1 MTRKLYFNG
10 INGSTGAYGLEP
22 MTDEALSD
30 HILETEVE
38 APDNLKALEERA
50 KRDKL
55 ERIRQERARL
65 EKLREMATDEAMIAE
80 LDDQIE
86 ALTEEEQSLAH
97 LGVIESVDATKLE
110 EAGWGIIFGAK
121 NANTAKIKEALQPLL
136 DLRRAQ
142 AGEFFKIYE
151 KGAGR
156 RPNETAGA
164 FIGRHGA
171 RVSDPADPKKVPY
184 YLLIVGDPTEIDYR
198 FQYQLDVQY
207 AVGRID
213 FGDDLDAYH
222 NYARSVVQAA
232 RGEMRLAP
240 QATFFGAANADDQ
253 ATQLSAERLVR
264 PLFEAL
270 TDKDAYAHWQMKA
283 VLEDEAK
290 KAALAQLLS
299 GDEAP
304 ALLFT
309 ASHGME
315 FDAED
320 ARQRPHQGALLCQD
334 WPGPNQWRG
343 EMPQDFYFAGDD
355 LASDA
360 NLWGMIAFFFACFGG
375 GTPLYDEFSKAAF
388 RESRKTITEQP
399 FTAALPQAM
408 LRLSKG
414 GALAVVGHVD
424 RAWGNSFLGEDNS
437 QQISVFQAAVESL
450 LRGKP
455 VGMAMEYFNMRY
467 AALSTELNS
476 QLEQIDFGREYDPYE
491 LAGMWT
497 SNNDARG
504 YVIIGD
510 PAVRLPVAGGVEDVT
525 GRVALAEAAPPIITT
540 PTSSAEKIAKP
551 DGISASDWE
560 KTPESVKEYI
570 QNLCS

>member
-22 MTDEALSD
+22 MMDEALSD
-30 HILETEVE
+30 RVLNTPP
-38 APDNLKALEERA
+38 PDNLTALEERA

-55 ERIRQERARL
+55 KYIRQQISDR
-65 EKLREMATDEAMIAE
+65 EKLREMTSDEDMIDE
-80 LDDQIE
+80 LDKQIQK
-86 ALTEEEQSLAH
+86 LRTEEQDLAR

-110 EAGWGIIFGAK
+110 EAGWGIIFGT
-121 NANTAKIKEALQPLL
+121 NNPHTAKIKEALQPLL
-136 DLRRAQ
+136 DLRQAQ
-142 AGEFFKIYE
+142 AGEFFEIYE
-151 KGAGR
+151 GGAGC
-156 RPNETAGA
+156 RPDDTAGA
-164 FIGRHGA
+164 FISRHGA
-171 RVSDPADPKKVPY
+171 QVGDPADPRKVPY

-232 RGEMRLAP
+232 GGEMRLAP

-253 ATQLSAERLVR
+253 ATQLSAGRLVR

-283 VLEDEAK
+283 VLADEAK
-290 KAALAQLLS
+290 KAALAQVLG
-299 GDEAP
+299 GDAAP

-309 ASHGME
+309 ASHGMV
-315 FDAED
+315 FDADD

-334 WPGPNQWRG
+334 WPGPDQWRG
-343 EMPQDFYFAGDD
+343 DMPQDFYFAGDD
-355 LASDA
+355 LASNA

-375 GTPLYDEFSKAAF
+375 GTPRYDAFSRPDF
-388 RESRKTITEQP
+388 QESRKTIAEQP

-414 GALAVVGHVD
+414 GALAVIGHVD
-424 RAWGNSFLGEDNS
+424 RAWGNSFLGDDKS
-437 QQISVFQAAVESL
+437 QQTGVFQAAVESL

-455 VGMAMEYFNMRY
+455 VGMAMEYFDMRY
-467 AALSTELNS
+467 AALSTELTTE
-476 QLEQIDFGREYDPYE
+476 LEEIEWGRTYDPND
-491 LAGMWT
+491 LAMMWT

-510 PAVRLPVAGGVEDVT
+510 PAVRLPVAGPSEDAT
-525 GRVALAEAAPPIITT
+525 GRVPLAEAVPPTITAPTPAAEEIT
-540 PTSSAEKIAKP
+540 KP
-551 DGISASDWE
+551 DEILASDWE

-570 QNLCS
+570 QNLRS

>member
-10 INGSTGAYGLEP
+10 INGSTGAYGLAP

-30 HILETEVE
+30 HILDTEVD

-55 ERIRQERARL
+55 ERVRQERARL
-65 EKLREMATDEAMIAE
+65 EKLREMATDEALIAE
-80 LDDQIE
+80 LDAEIQK
-86 ALTEEEQSLAH
+86 LMKEEQDLSD

-110 EAGWGIIFGAK
+110 EAGWGIIFGTK
-121 NANTAKIKEALQPLL
+121 NHHTAKIKEALQPLL

-151 KGAGR
+151 GGAGR
-156 RPNETAGA
+156 RPDESAGA
-164 FIGRHGA
+164 FISRHGA
-171 RVSDPADPKKVPY
+171 RVGDPADPKKVPY
-184 YLLIVGDPTEIDYR
+184 YLLIVGDPMQIDYR

-213 FGDDLDAYH
+213 FGDDFDAYH

-232 RGEMRLAP
+232 RGEMQLAP
-240 QATFFGAANADDQ
+240 RATFFGAANTGDE
-253 ATQLSAERLVR
+253 ATQLSADRLVR

-270 TDKDAYAHWQMKA
+270 TDKDAYAHWRMKD
-283 VLEDEAK
+283 VLADEAK
-290 KAALAQLLS
+290 KAALAQLLG

-315 FDAED
+315 FDADD
-320 ARQRPHQGALLCQD
+320 ARQRLHQGALLCQN
-334 WPGPNQWRG
+334 WPGPSYRG
-343 EMPQDFYFAGDD
+343 QVPQDFYFAGDD

-375 GTPLYDEFSKAAF
+375 GTPRYDTFSRPEFQ
-388 RESRKTITEQP
+388 ESRKTIAEQP

-414 GALAVVGHVD
+414 GALAVIGHVD
-424 RAWGNSFLGEDNS
+424 RAWGNSFLGDDKS
-437 QQISVFQAAVESL
+437 QQTGTFQSAVESL

-467 AALSTELNS
+467 AALSTELTAE
-476 QLEQIDFGREYDPYE
+476 LGEIVWDRTYDPYE
-491 LAGMWT
+491 LARMWT

-510 PAVRLPVAGGVEDVT
+510 PAVRLPVAGASEDAT
-525 GRVALAEAAPPIITT
+525 GRVPLAEAVPLTIST
-540 PTSSAEKIAKP
+540 PTPSAEEIIKP

-560 KTPESVKEYI
+560 KTPESVKQYI
-570 QNLCS
+570 QNLRS

>member
-10 INGSTGAYGLEP
+10 INGSTGAYGLAP
-22 MTDEALSD
+22 MTDEALSNRIVD
-30 HILETEVE
+30 MEVTP
-38 APDNLKALEERA
+38 PDNLKALEERA

-65 EKLREMATDEAMIAE
+65 EKLREMASDKAMIAALNE
-80 LDDQIE
+80 QIE
-86 ALTEEEQSLAH
+86 KLTEEEQSLAH

-121 NANTAKIKEALQPLL
+121 NANTVKIKEALQPLL

-142 AGEFFKIYE
+142 AGDLFKIYE
-151 KGAGR
+151 GGAGR
-156 RPNETAGA
+156 RPDETVGA

-171 RVSDPADPKKVPY
+171 RVSDPVDPKKAPY

-213 FGDDLDAYH
+213 FGDDLEAYH
-222 NYARSVVQAA
+222 NYARSVVQAEG
-232 RGEMRLAP
+232 GEMQLAP
-240 QATFFGAANADDQ
+240 QATFFGVANADDP
-253 ATQLSAERLVR
+253 ATQLSAECLVR

-270 TDKDAYAHWQMKA
+270 RDDDAYAQWQMKA
-283 VLEDEAK
+283 ILADRAE
-290 KAALAQLLS
+290 KAALTQVLG
-299 GDEAP
+299 GDDAP

-315 FDAED
+315 FDVDD

-334 WPGPNQWRG
+334 WPGPDQWRG

-414 GALAVVGHVD
+414 GALAIVGHVD
-424 RAWGNSFLGEDNS
+424 RAWGNSFLDDNKNP
-437 QQISVFQAAVESL
+437 QINTFRAAIESL

-455 VGMAMEYFNMRY
+455 VGMAMEYFDMRY
-467 AALSTELNS
+467 AALSTELIVE
-476 QLEQIDFGREYDPYE
+476 LEHIDFGRSYDPYD
-491 LAGMWT
+491 LARMWT

-510 PAVRLPVAGGVEDVT
+510 PAVRLPVADAFEDAT
-525 GRVALAEAAPPIITT
+525 GRVALAEAAPPTITAPT
-540 PTSSAEKIAKP
+540 PAAEEIAKP

-570 QNLCS
+570 QNLRS

>member
-10 INGSTGAYGLEP
+10 INGSTGAYGLAP
-22 MTDEALSD
+22 MTDEELSD
-30 HILETEVE
+30 HILDTEP
-38 APDNLKALEERA
+38 PDNLKALKERA

-55 ERIRQERARL
+55 ERVRQERARL
-65 EKLREMATDEAMIAE
+65 EKLREMATDEALIAE
-80 LDDQIE
+80 LDAEIQK
-86 ALTEEEQSLAH
+86 LTEEEQSLAH

-151 KGAGR
+151 GGAGR
-156 RPNETAGA
+156 RPDDTAGK
-164 FIGRHGA
+164 FVSRHGA

-213 FGDDLDAYH
+213 FGDDFDAYH

-240 QATFFGAANADDQ
+240 QATFFGAANTGDE

-270 TDKDAYAHWQMKA
+270 TDKDAYAHWQMKD
-283 VLEDEAK
+283 VLADEAK
-290 KAALAQLLS
+290 KAALAQVLG
-299 GDEAP
+299 GDAAP

-309 ASHGME
+309 ASHGMV
-315 FDAED
+315 FDADD

-334 WPGPNQWRG
+334 WPGPSYRG
-343 EMPQDFYFAGDD
+343 QIPQDFYFAGDD

-375 GTPLYDEFSKAAF
+375 GTPRYDEFSRGSVPASVANHH
-388 RESRKTITEQP
+388 R
-399 FTAALPQAM
+399 AALH
-408 LRLSKG
+408 G
-414 GALAVVGHVD
+414 GAAPSDAPPQQGR
-424 RAWGNSFLGEDNS
+424 RAGRHRPRGSRLGE
-437 QQISVFQAAVESL
+437 FL
-450 LRGKP
+450 LR
-455 VGMAMEYFNMRY
+455 R
-467 AALSTELNS
+467 
-476 QLEQIDFGREYDPYE
+476 
-491 LAGMWT
+491 
-497 SNNDARG
+497 
-504 YVIIGD
+504 
-510 PAVRLPVAGGVEDVT
+510 
-525 GRVALAEAAPPIITT
+525 
-540 PTSSAEKIAKP
+540 
-551 DGISASDWE
+551 
-560 KTPESVKEYI
+560 
-570 QNLCS
+570 